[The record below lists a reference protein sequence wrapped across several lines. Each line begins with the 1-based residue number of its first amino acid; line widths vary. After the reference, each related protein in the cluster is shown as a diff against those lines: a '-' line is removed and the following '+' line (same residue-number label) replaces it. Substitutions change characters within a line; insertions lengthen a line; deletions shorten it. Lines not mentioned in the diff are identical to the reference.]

1 MFPGRLCLPGKGQLF
16 PGRGASSGG
25 REKRGQS
32 PFDEIAYRIRL
43 RQTDGKKRGASEMEV
58 WRPCAMSSVALHGA
72 LPRRPRPDR
81 SGAGRSGPERT
92 AVAARTDG
100 MV

>member
-1 MFPGRLCLPGKGQLF
+1 
-16 PGRGASSGG
+16 
-25 REKRGQS
+25 
-32 PFDEIAYRIRL
+32 
-43 RQTDGKKRGASEMEV
+43 MEV

-81 SGAGRSGPERT
+81 TGAGRSGPERT

-100 MV
+100 MVRSASRPVGSGSFEVARGRTRNFIK